1 MPTVY
6 GVTLSLYTRKLR
18 AFLAEKAISYNLDV
32 VVPGDSSPEYRAISP
47 LGKVPAYRDQDVT
60 LADSSVISAYI
71 ERIHPEPR
79 LYPADPCA
87 YGRALWFEEYG
98 DTALAA
104 VAGPIVYNRI
114 IGPRF
119 LGLPADTAAVEKAMA
134 AMPRVLDYLESQL
147 EGEYLVGE
155 SLSIADIA
163 VVTSFVHLR
172 HVDIAP
178 DPKRWPKLR
187 GFAERVASRPS
198 FQMLFDEERAMLTA

>member
-1 MPTVY
+1 MPSRAACFV
-6 GVTLSLYTRKLR
+6 LR
-18 AFLAEKAISYNLDV
+18 TSQGQPARLHYPWL
-32 VVPGDSSPEYRAISP
+32 
-47 LGKVPAYRDQDVT
+47 AYRKK
-60 LADSSVISAYI
+60 A
-71 ERIHPEPR
+71 
-79 LYPADPCA
+79 CA

-134 AMPRVLDYLESQL
+134 AMPQVLDYLESQL

>member
-1 MPTVY
+1 M
-6 GVTLSLYTRKLR
+6 
-18 AFLAEKAISYNLDV
+18 
-32 VVPGDSSPEYRAISP
+32 
-47 LGKVPAYRDQDVT
+47 
-60 LADSSVISAYI
+60 
-71 ERIHPEPR
+71 
-79 LYPADPCA
+79 
-87 YGRALWFEEYG
+87 WFEEYG

-134 AMPRVLDYLESQL
+134 AMPQVLDYLESQL

>member
-18 AFLAEKAISYNLDV
+18 AFLAEKAISYKLDV

-134 AMPRVLDYLESQL
+134 AMPQVLDYLESQL

-178 DPKRWPKLR
+178 DGEALAQAPRLR
-187 GFAERVASRPS
+187 GAGSVASLLP
-198 FQMLFDEERAMLTA
+198 DAV